1 MSVGFEQTSYQ
12 TSENGSLNEEVCA
25 VIGNLMGDLECDLTV
40 TFGAVSNDKTG
51 EFHASIQWWG
61 TLQFMF
67 LNLFIWI
74 IVLGEDFTVVP
85 PDIFEATFFAMSTSN
100 GDTACDIVTIIDD
113 EVLEGE
119 HSFEILITTTDPQLV
134 DINPASA
141 FVTIADNEGM
151 TNEVHNTM

>member
-1 MSVGFEQTSYQ
+1 M
-12 TSENGSLNEEVCA
+12 
-25 VIGNLMGDLECDLTV
+25 VI
-40 TFGAVSNDKTG
+40 
-51 EFHASIQWWG
+51 I
-61 TLQFMF
+61 FMF
-67 LNLFIWI
+67 VNLFIWI

-113 EVLEGE
+113 DVLEGE

-134 DINPASA
+134 NINPASA

-151 TNEVHNTM
+151 ITKVRHILCRL

>member
-1 MSVGFEQTSYQ
+1 M
-12 TSENGSLNEEVCA
+12 
-25 VIGNLMGDLECDLTV
+25 VI
-40 TFGAVSNDKTG
+40 
-51 EFHASIQWWG
+51 I
-61 TLQFMF
+61 FMF
-67 LNLFIWI
+67 VNLFIWI
-74 IVLGEDFTVVP
+74 IVLVEDFTVVP
-85 PDIFEATFFAMSTSN
+85 PDIFEATFLAMSTSN

-119 HSFEILITTTDPQLV
+119 HSIEILITTTDPQLV